1 LTSSA
6 QNITIEEAGMYWL
19 EVKNSS
25 DCVTQ
30 DTFLLE
36 TSNELLN
43 ANLLLT
49 SEALPRDTV
58 VVIDISWPLPDQA
71 VWTLPEQMKII
82 ENTGDIVYGQFE
94 NAGTYAVSLL
104 ASLGQC
110 RDEITK
116 HITILADSTSADEGR
131 LGSDPFVKEFYMYPV
146 PNNGRFDVDVQLRE
160 ESAIVLSVWDVLTG
174 KQIFRMP
181 DSGQKNYTKQFNLAP
196 LTSGPYTLRLDYRKG
211 TKYIRFIVH

>member
-1 LTSSA
+1 
-6 QNITIEEAGMYWL
+6 MYWL

-25 DCVTQ
+25 DCVAQ

-43 ANLLLT
+43 ANFLLAT
-49 SEALPRDTV
+49 EAMAGDTV

-71 VWTLPEQMKII
+71 VWRFPEEMKQI
-82 ENTGDIVYGQFE
+82 ENSDDIVYGQFV
-94 NAGTYAVSLL
+94 NPGTYTVSLL

-116 HITILADSTSADEGR
+116 EITIITQSANADEGR
-131 LGSDPFVKEFYMYPV
+131 LGTDPFVKEFHMYPV
-146 PNNGRFDVDVQLRE
+146 PNQGQFDVGIELRE
-160 ESAIVLSVWDVLTG
+160 VSPIILSVSNILTG
-174 KQIFRMP
+174 KQIYRIA
-181 DSGQKNYTKQFNLAP
+181 DSGQKTYDKHFNLTP
-196 LTSGPYTLRLDYRKG
+196 LTAGPYTLRLDHRKG